1 MAKDEAVKPKKKRK
15 KISTFLRESRSD
27 IKKITWPSFKSVVK
41 NTGMVI
47 AVMIV
52 GARCA
57 LSLVDLGLTQ
67 LLYLF
72 IR

>member
-15 KISTFLRESRSD
+15 KISNFLRESRSD

-52 GARCA
+52 GAVVI
-57 LSLVDLGLTQ
+57 SLVDLGLTQ

>member
-1 MAKDEAVKPKKKRK
+1 MAKDEAVKPKKKRE

-52 GARCA
+52 GAVVI
-57 LSLVDLGLTQ
+57 SLVDLGLTQ

>member
-1 MAKDEAVKPKKKRK
+1 MAKDEATKHKKKRK
-15 KISTFLRESRSD
+15 KVSAFLREARSD

-47 AVMIV
+47 VVMII
-52 GARCA
+52 GAA
-57 LSLVDLGLTQ
+57 VISLVDLGLTQ

>member
-27 IKKITWPSFKSVVK
+27 ITWPSFKSVVK

-52 GARCA
+52 GAVVI
-57 LSLVDLGLTQ
+57 SLVDLGLTQ

>member
-1 MAKDEAVKPKKKRK
+1 MAKDEATKPKKKRK
-15 KISTFLRESRSD
+15 KISTFLREARSD

-47 AVMIV
+47 VVMII
-52 GARCA
+52 GAA
-57 LSLVDLGLTQ
+57 VISLVDLGLTQ

>member
-27 IKKITWPSFKSVVK
+27 IKKITWPSFKSVK

-52 GARCA
+52 GAVVI
-57 LSLVDLGLTQ
+57 SLVDLGLTQ

>member
-1 MAKDEAVKPKKKRK
+1 MAKDEATKPKTKRK
-15 KISTFLRESRSD
+15 KVSAFLREARSD

-47 AVMIV
+47 VVMII
-52 GARCA
+52 GAA
-57 LSLVDLGLTQ
+57 VISLVDLGLTQ

>member
-47 AVMIV
+47 GAVVI
-52 GARCA
+52 
-57 LSLVDLGLTQ
+57 SLVDLGLTQ

>member
-52 GARCA
+52 GAVVI
-57 LSLVDLGLTQ
+57 SLVDLGLTQ